1 MRSRLTSQALRV
13 NSCAATFDRETG
25 QRRVPCSRREGETDV
40 PYGKTSLRAEQR
52 ALREKMRA
60 LGLSHR
66 QIAVEFVRRYG
77 LRPRAA
83 WRHAY
88 GWSLKEAAEQ
98 INSRAGDTGLDPCGN
113 AAMTGPHLCE
123 YENWPGLGPRPA
135 GRRPTP
141 LVLALLAATYN
152 TPTVH
157 DLLDFAD
164 YEHMPPAD
172 RLILDTSVRAEE
184 QAGNAMRPR
193 VQSLSRASAGHAD
206 ALPHARQL
214 AALSSPGVP
223 VPGGWQ
229 PDGASAVVPP
239 VLTPLAT
246 ALLSV
251 PRAQAVSQRGR
262 LADEVIRI
270 WKLRQAAQY
279 RELTADLPHA
289 LTRARSNEGDPEADL
304 QPTGLAA
311 LTHLYN
317 AASSLAKSLG
327 SFELAGIAADRAV
340 HTAGRTGDPLLAGAA
355 AYRMANVLLSAGHFG
370 SARAVALSAADRLR
384 PVMTATVSHTSMWGA
399 LLATAAQA
407 AAREHAAVEA
417 WELLGASKVA
427 ADLLP
432 AEQADLFSIFGPA
445 SWLIHAVNI
454 AADLGDG
461 TEAIRRAAQVPAG
474 RLPPFLTERRTFFL
488 LGKARGHAL
497 RNDVTSATEALLEAE
512 QAAPEEFRHSAQAR
526 SLVSRLLSVG
536 PGRSKPLCELAT
548 RMSADTVLTGSAG
561 TPR

>member
-1 MRSRLTSQALRV
+1 MPVL
-13 NSCAATFDRETG
+13 
-25 QRRVPCSRREGETDV
+25 PPEGETDM
-40 PYGKTSLRAEQR
+40 PYAKTSLRAEQR

-66 QIAVEFVRRYG
+66 QIAVEFSRRYC

-88 GWSLKEAAEQ
+88 GWSLKDAAEQ
-98 INSRAGDTGLDPCGN
+98 VNSRAGDTGLDPYGN

-123 YENWPGLGPRPA
+123 YENWPGPGPRPA

-141 LVLALLAATYN
+141 LVLALLATTYN

-184 QAGNAMRPR
+184 QAGNAIRPR
-193 VQSLSRASAGHAD
+193 AQSQNRASAAHAD
-206 ALPHARQL
+206 ELPYARQL
-214 AALSSPGVP
+214 AAPSPPAVP
-223 VPGGWQ
+223 GQGGWQ
-229 PDGASAVVPP
+229 PAVVPP

-246 ALLSV
+246 ALLCA
-251 PRAQAVSQRGR
+251 PRAEAESQRGR
-262 LADEVIRI
+262 LANEAIRI
-270 WKLRQAAQY
+270 WKLRQAAHY

-289 LTRARSNEGDPEADL
+289 LTRARSNEKDPETGR

-340 HTAGRTGDPLLAGAA
+340 HTADRTGDPLLAGAA
-355 AYRMANVLLSAGHFG
+355 AYRMANVLLSAGHLG
-370 SARAVALSAADRLR
+370 SARVVAISASDRLR
-384 PVMTATVSHTSMWGA
+384 PVMTATAAHTSMWGA

-427 ADLLP
+427 ADLL
-432 AEQADLFSIFGPA
+432 ASEQADLFSVFGPA

-474 RLPPFLTERRTFFL
+474 RLPPFLTERRTFLL

-497 RNDVTSATEALLEAE
+497 RNDVTSATGALLEAE
-512 QAAPEEFRHSAQAR
+512 QAGPEEIRHNAEAR
-526 SLVSRLLSVG
+526 LLVSRLLSAG
-536 PGRSKPLCELAT
+536 PGRNKPLCELAT
-548 RMSADTVLTGSAG
+548 RMSADTALTGSAG
-561 TPR
+561 TPL